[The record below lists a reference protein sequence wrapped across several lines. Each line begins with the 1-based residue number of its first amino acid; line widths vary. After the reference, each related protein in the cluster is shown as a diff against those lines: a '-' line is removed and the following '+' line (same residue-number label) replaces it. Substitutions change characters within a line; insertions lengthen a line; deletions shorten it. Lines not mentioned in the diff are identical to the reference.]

1 MIDWFLALAIILLV
15 VGIIGSAVP
24 VIPGPLV
31 SIIGVLVYW
40 WSTGYTTPG
49 TLMLVVILSTGIVAE
64 ILDTLAG
71 FYGARKAEASRKT
84 AYMAAAASILLLPFT
99 GPFGII
105 IGTALV
111 VIAREMMLGREF
123 EDAVRTAFY
132 TTLGLLG
139 SVAVKV
145 VLTVLML
152 ILFLVSVFLL

>member
-1 MIDWFLALAIILLV
+1 MIDFFLALAVILMVL
-15 VGIIGSAVP
+15 GIIGSFVP

-31 SIIGVLVYW
+31 SITGVLIYW
-40 WSTGYTTPG
+40 WSTGYTSPG
-49 TLMLVVILSTGIVAE
+49 TVMLFLIISTGVVAE

-84 AYMAAAASILLLPFT
+84 AYMAALASVLLIPFT

-111 VIAREMMLGREF
+111 VIAREIMLGKEF
-123 EDAVRTAFY
+123 KDALKTGFY

-139 SVAVKV
+139 SIAAKAL
-145 VLTVLML
+145 LTALML